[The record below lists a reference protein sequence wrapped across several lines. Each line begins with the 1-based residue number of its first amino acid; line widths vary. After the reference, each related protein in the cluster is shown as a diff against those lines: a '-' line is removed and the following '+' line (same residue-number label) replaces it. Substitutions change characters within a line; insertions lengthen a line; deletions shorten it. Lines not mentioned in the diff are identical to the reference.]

1 MSAMHRGL
9 LRSGSPSSM
18 LKLQK
23 RTLPWGWYF
32 TDLAMQGYRRWGWG
46 VVWERRG
53 GVALLQGDNTGT
65 KAVHLLSPRGINW
78 LGNIRQFSPH
88 KMRFLGTP
96 RLHHHITFIGRTRG
110 QKMAYDDH

>member
-53 GVALLQGDNTGT
+53 GVALLQGDNQSSSPTLPTRNQLVRKHPSIFPSQNAVLRHPKTPPSHNFYRPNTRT
-65 KAVHLLSPRGINW
+65 KDGI
-78 LGNIRQFSPH
+78 R
-88 KMRFLGTP
+88 
-96 RLHHHITFIGRTRG
+96 
-110 QKMAYDDH
+110 